1 MSDQREQIQELFI
14 ISDTAQAAVAAGKER
29 IARLQGR
36 HSDLTKSLP
45 VAEKTIRSL
54 EAAHRDVK
62 AKMDVH
68 EATPEEVAAASAAIE
83 GAKNAVAETKERIA
97 SLGGMIEKAQGE
109 LPHLNG
115 DAQRRFR
122 EAWKAVEQAL
132 EPEAQQAALV
142 LRRHF
147 AAKVAATNS
156 TLVPSKFDPWAAPPE
171 PDERAALLLKIE
183 KDFRG

>member
-1 MSDQREQIQELFI
+1 MSDQREQIQEKFV
-14 ISDTAQAAVAAGKER
+14 ISDTAVAALAAAKER
-29 IARLQGR
+29 SVRLQGR
-36 HSDLTKSLP
+36 RIDLEKAVP

-54 EAAHRDVK
+54 EAAWKDTKTKILVGEAEASDV
-62 AKMDVH
+62 A
-68 EATPEEVAAASAAIE
+68 EAAAAIE
-83 GAKNAVAETKERIA
+83 RAKNQLAETKERIA

-109 LPHLNG
+109 LPHLNV
-115 DAQRRFR
+115 DAQRRFL

-156 TLVPSKFDPWAAPPE
+156 TLVPNKFDPWAAPPE